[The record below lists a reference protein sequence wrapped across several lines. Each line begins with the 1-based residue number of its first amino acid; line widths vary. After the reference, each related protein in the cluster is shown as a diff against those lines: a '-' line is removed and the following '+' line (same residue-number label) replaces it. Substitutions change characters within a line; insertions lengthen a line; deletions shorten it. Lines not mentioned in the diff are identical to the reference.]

1 MCTHCERVA
10 QHLSESVIGPPKTLR
25 SMGRARR
32 AVTTSSHIFVR
43 SATYRRMRLK
53 RIVSDLSMGFRC
65 AKSGKAHEIDRK
77 EEISR
82 ALRFGSCAKR
92 MNHSVRTH
100 HAIAKAATNTSNTI
114 PKFHPELNHIE
125 FFFFGARQ
133 NAIQGETT
141 TTPLKASAGLSQR
154 HWIALKPPRFW
165 GTIIRA
171 CTRWRSTES
180 EFFYGS
186 KE

>member
-1 MCTHCERVA
+1 MICTHCERVA

-43 SATYRRMRLK
+43 STTYRRMRLK
-53 RIVSDLSMGFRC
+53 RIVSDLSMGFGC
-65 AKSGKAHEIDRK
+65 AKSGKAHEINRK
-77 EEISR
+77 KEISR
-82 ALRFGSCAKR
+82 AL
-92 MNHSVRTH
+92 RTH
-100 HAIAKAATNTSNTI
+100 HAIAKAATNTSSTI
-114 PKFHPELNHIE
+114 PKFHPKLNHIE
-125 FFFFGARQ
+125 FFFGARQ
-133 NAIQGETT
+133 GAIQGETT
-141 TTPLKASAGLSQR
+141 TTPLKVSAGSSQR
-154 HWIALKPPRFW
+154 HWIALKTPRFR

-171 CTRWRSTES
+171 CTRWRSTEP